1 MIPPQTSLQDLKNLI
16 LVQTGTVG
24 KKEITKLTYRM
35 PVAVANLFAYQK
47 MQIKSD
53 QQVSMMFSYHR
64 SIGTIYSLELCLNIQ
79 DIGGSSSSSNN
90 MDGVRNLGVAD
101 FVPGP
106 DTSRARSPSFNA
118 FVVREQNANLRE
130 AHPSTSTLHGFDRHP
145 DVGIPESSDENDIEE
160 FSGDEAEAVPETQP
174 LHGDS
179 VPPTLVEPVGG
190 GVSSSTPA
198 HYLSLNLGAM
208 HSSNAEDRPSS
219 YPLSGEM
226 ELEIGLRFLNRKTAM
241 LAVKNYNIRRSAVYK
256 VVESDQRRYVC
267 RCKQFG
273 DQCRWMVRVA
283 KTRSSRFW
291 EIQKYE
297 GPHSCLASSMS
308 QDHAQLDSNVICQ
321 HIFPMVHADA
331 TICVKVLQGS
341 VESAYGYKV
350 SYKKVWHAK
359 QKAIARIYGDW
370 DDSYDQLRRYF
381 NVLQAFVPG
390 TIVDLQTVPYYV
402 GNIVDH
408 DSVMFHQVFWS
419 FPSCVQ
425 AFRHCKPLVSVDG
438 THLYGK
444 YAVTILMG
452 IAQDGNNNILS
463 VAFALVERENT
474 DSWYFFLTNLRRHVA
489 TRTGVLLIS
498 DRHAAIKAA
507 LEREGCG
514 WDHNAYCVQ
523 HIASNFATSFK
534 SKEAKRHLVNAAC
547 SKTQEQA
554 QYYLELI
561 SSEDP
566 VVSPQMMGWIRGLE
580 PPKWLQHLDEGRRY
594 GHMTTNLSECINS
607 ILKGTRNLPV
617 CAIVKSTYHRLN
629 ELFVIKGR
637 QAQAQIASGQEFSQF
652 LQKAIL
658 ANREGISQMLV
669 TPFDRATTVFTVDEI
684 AAAGVQSRFRVNLQF
699 RRCDCGY
706 FQALHYPC
714 AHALAA
720 CAYARLEWQQ
730 YVDLVYRVESVFRV
744 YEMEFQ
750 PMPDEDMWP
759 PYEGP
764 RVRPNP
770 LLRRTLEGCPVTTR
784 IRNEMDEVEP
794 GLCKRCGLCRQTG
807 LTRRHCP
814 NANAT

>member
-1 MIPPQTSLQDLKNLI
+1 M
-16 LVQTGTVG
+16 
-24 KKEITKLTYRM
+24 
-35 PVAVANLFAYQK
+35 ANLRPAPAKWSSKSIQVWCPRNGPDSNRGHLLSGAHK
-47 MQIKSD
+47 MVAQP
-53 QQVSMMFSYHR
+53 FSGWRPRNDDIRGGGHELVPTQ
-64 SIGTIYSLELCLNIQ
+64 SIGSIYSLELCLNLQ

-90 MDGVRNLGVAD
+90 VEGNAD
-101 FVPGP
+101 I
-106 DTSRARSPSFNA
+106 REARPSPS
-118 FVVREQNANLRE
+118 
-130 AHPSTSTLHGFDRHP
+130 TLVGFDRYP
-145 DVGIPESSDENDIEE
+145 TSGIAETSDEDEIED

-174 LHGDS
+174 LYGNF
-179 VPPTLVEPVGG
+179 VPPTHVASGGG
-190 GVSSSTPA
+190 GVSCRTPA
-198 HYLSLNLGAM
+198 HYLSLNLEAM
-208 HSSNAEDRPSS
+208 HSSTAEDRPNS
-219 YPLSGEM
+219 YALSGEM
-226 ELEIGLRFLNRKTAM
+226 ELEIWLKFLNRETTI
-241 LAVKNYNIRRSAVYK
+241 LAVKNYNIRRSAEYK
-256 VVESDQRRYVC
+256 VVESDQSRYVC
-267 RCKQFG
+267 QCKQFG

-291 EIQKYE
+291 EIRKYQ

-321 HIFPMVHADA
+321 HIFPMVLADA
-331 TICVKVLQGS
+331 TICVKVLQGA

-381 NVLQAFVPG
+381 NALQAFVPG
-390 TIVDLQTVPYYV
+390 TIVDLQMRPYYV
-402 GNIVDH
+402 GNTLDR

-419 FPSCVQ
+419 FPSCVE
-425 AFRHCKPLVSVDG
+425 AFKHCKPLVSVDG

-444 YAVTILMG
+444 YAGTLLMG
-452 IAQDGNNNILS
+452 IAQDGNNNILP
-463 VAFALVERENT
+463 VAFAIVERENT

-489 TRTGVLLIS
+489 TQPGVLLIS

-507 LEREGCG
+507 LERDGCG
-514 WDHNAYCVQ
+514 WEHNVYCVQ

-534 SKEAKRHLVNAAC
+534 SKEAKRHLVNAAY

-566 VVSPQMMGWIRGLE
+566 ITSPQMMAWIRGLE
-580 PPKWLQHLDEGRRY
+580 PPKWLQHRDDGRRY
-594 GHMTTNLSECINS
+594 GHMTTNLSKCINS
-607 ILKGTRNLPV
+607 VLKGTRNLPV

-637 QAQAQIASGQEFSQF
+637 QAQAQIACGQVFSQF
-652 LQKAIL
+652 LQKVIL

-669 TPFDRATTVFTVDEI
+669 TSYDRATSIFIVDEI
-684 AAAGVQSRFRVNLQF
+684 ADVGVQSRFWVYLER

-730 YVDLVYRVESVFRV
+730 YVEVVYRVENVFRV

-750 PMPDEDMWP
+750 PMPNEEMWP
-759 PYEGP
+759 PYEGQ

-770 LLRRTLEGCPVTTR
+770 LLRRTME
-784 IRNEMDEVEP
+784 
-794 GLCKRCGLCRQTG
+794 
-807 LTRRHCP
+807 
-814 NANAT
+814 